1 MEKAI
6 NKISLTDVVKQSVV
20 QIKMEEIGSW
30 LATHRTPL
38 FYAHKKG
45 FTVIDEKFI
54 EENKWLKRTLSKML
68 KVLEEK
74 KKETIHPV
82 PLKKESNA
90 EYIG

>member
-68 KVLEEK
+68 KVLE
-74 KKETIHPV
+74 
-82 PLKKESNA
+82 
-90 EYIG
+90 